1 MASVQDQHGFSTF
14 LSVSKH
20 NQRFYH
26 FFACTKVYV
35 EIAYIFKLFPFR
47 GPDSA
52 RFKVFYILVASISS
66 QFYLG
71 QAKPFSCCNLLY
83 WLSYAVGRL
92 KDKSYLNFR
101 SDPSSPPLLIRVFVT
116 RVHRKYAGELLEKN
130 AREYF
135 FCP

>member
-1 MASVQDQHGFSTF
+1 MKKKLWIRFFVASVKYQHGFSTF

-20 NQRFYH
+20 HQRFYH

-52 RFKVFYILVASISS
+52 RFKVFYILAASISS

-71 QAKPFSCCNLLY
+71 QALFMLHFAILAELRGWPLKGQKLLKFSL
-83 WLSYAVGRL
+83 
-92 KDKSYLNFR
+92 
-101 SDPSSPPLLIRVFVT
+101 
-116 RVHRKYAGELLEKN
+116 
-130 AREYF
+130 
-135 FCP
+135 

>member
-1 MASVQDQHGFSTF
+1 MDSP
-14 LSVSKH
+14 LLYLLVSKH
-20 NQRFYH
+20 HQRFYD
-26 FFACTKVYV
+26 FFACSMVYV
-35 EIAYIFKLFPFR
+35 ENAFIFKLFPFR

-92 KDKSYLNFR
+92 KDKSFLNFR
-101 SDPSSPPLLIRVFVT
+101 SDPSSLPLLTTVF
-116 RVHRKYAGELLEKN
+116 
-130 AREYF
+130 F
-135 FCP
+135 FP

>member
-1 MASVQDQHGFSTF
+1 MKKKLWIRFFVASVKYQHGFSTF

-20 NQRFYH
+20 HQRFYH

-71 QAKPFSCCNLLY
+71 QALFMLQFAILAELRGWPLKGQKLLKFS
-83 WLSYAVGRL
+83 
-92 KDKSYLNFR
+92 F
-101 SDPSSPPLLIRVFVT
+101 
-116 RVHRKYAGELLEKN
+116 
-130 AREYF
+130 
-135 FCP
+135 